1 MGFPDSWTD
10 ICLYGYIP
18 HIPGVA
24 ITTCV
29 NSDIQFRGQLGSGT
43 LEANVNIR
51 SSVGFSLCCR
61 PIEINECCHSA
72 ASGCPYFQYRFTC
85 CFSPIYHH
93 RTQKSS
99 SILWPEFQVS
109 SSCGFNLLTKISGSG
124 NKFYILHS
132 MAENVQEILCY
143 KG

>member
-1 MGFPDSWTD
+1 MGFPDSWIG

-24 ITTCV
+24 IFKGA
-29 NSDIQFRGQLGSGT
+29 NSDIQFRRPWGSGT
-43 LEANVNIR
+43 LEANVSIR
-51 SSVGFSLCCR
+51 SSMGFSLCCR

-85 CFSPIYHH
+85 CFSPICH
-93 RTQKSS
+93 RTQKSFF
-99 SILWPEFQVS
+99 ILWPEFLVFS
-109 SSCGFNLLTKISGSG
+109 SYGFNLLSKISGSG

-132 MAENVQEILCY
+132 MAENVQKILCY

>member
-1 MGFPDSWTD
+1 MGFPDTWIG

-24 ITTCV
+24 ISTGV

-72 ASGCPYFQYRFTC
+72 ASGCPISNTGSLAVSPRYIITERRSLLP
-85 CFSPIYHH
+85 FSGRNFRYPVHVAS
-93 RTQKSS
+93 TSS
-99 SILWPEFQVS
+99 Q
-109 SSCGFNLLTKISGSG
+109 ISGSG